1 MADPRLIELLDGLP
15 RTTFD
20 GQAFRHTGPDYHPLA
35 TEGSRIRGGRWNP
48 PDSFSVLYLALDP
61 QTTAAE
67 LRRLAHRQA
76 MPVASLLPRTLHTL
90 RVSLG
95 IVLDL
100 RPQEVLDTLGIGEAI
115 RGDDMQQTQAIG
127 EAAHYLGIE
136 GLLAPSATSVGDIL
150 PVFFDR
156 LAAGSR
162 VEPLSSITWSDLPET
177 QEGRTPEA

>member
-20 GQAFRHTGPDYHPLA
+20 GQAFRHTGLDYHPLA

-48 PDSFSVLYLALDP
+48 PDSFSVLYLALGP

-100 RPQEVLDTLGIGEAI
+100 RPQHVLDSLGIAEAI
-115 RGDDMQQTQAIG
+115 RGDDMQPTQAIG

-136 GLLAPSATSVGDIL
+136 GLLVPSATSVGDVL
-150 PVFFDR
+150 PIFFDR
-156 LAAGSR
+156 LGAGSK
-162 VEPLSSITWSDLPET
+162 VEPIRTEEWTELPS
-177 QEGRTPEA
+177 Q

>member
-20 GQAFRHTGPDYHPLA
+20 GEAFRHTGPDYHPLA

-48 PDSFSVLYLALDP
+48 PDSFSVLYLGLDP

-100 RPQEVLDTLGIGEAI
+100 RPQEVLGRLGIGETI
-115 RGDDMQQTQAIG
+115 RGDDMQPTQAIG

-136 GLLAPSATSVGDIL
+136 GILAPSATGVGDIL

-156 LAAGSR
+156 LGAGSK
-162 VEPLSSITWSDLPET
+162 VQPI
-177 QEGRTPEA
+177 RTEEWTEVQSQ

>member
-1 MADPRLIELLDGLP
+1 MADPKLIELLDGLP

-20 GQAFRHTGPDYHPLA
+20 GEAFRHTGPDYHPLA

-67 LRRLAHRQA
+67 LRRFAHRQA
-76 MPVASLLPRTLHTL
+76 MPVASMLPRTLHTL

-95 IVLDL
+95 VVLDL
-100 RPQEVLDTLGIGEAI
+100 RPQDVLESLGISEAI
-115 RGDDMQQTQAIG
+115 NGDDMQPTQAVG

-136 GLLAPSATSVGDIL
+136 GLLAPSATSVGDVL

-156 LAAGSR
+156 LGAGSR
-162 VEPLSSITWSDLPET
+162 VEPIRTEQWTELPS
-177 QEGRTPEA
+177 Q